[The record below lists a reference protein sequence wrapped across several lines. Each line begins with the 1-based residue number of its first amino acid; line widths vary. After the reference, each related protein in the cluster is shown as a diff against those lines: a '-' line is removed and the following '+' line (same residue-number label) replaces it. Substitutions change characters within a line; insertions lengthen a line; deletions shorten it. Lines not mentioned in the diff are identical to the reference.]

1 SLRPSRLRSCS
12 RCSRPTP
19 PAPPGGMTRRAPM
32 VFAETV
38 LLWSDFRFNPQ
49 FDGSTSLRGGSV
61 WREAHGSKFA
71 DVMIPRL
78 RLSYQF
84 SRELSLCR
92 ITELRARR
100 EFDASEALVPKTQTL
115 TPDVLVSY
123 YVRPGTVVYVGYGSF
138 RDGSETA
145 DLRPA
150 RSSVF
155 TKVSYLLQM

>member
-1 SLRPSRLRSCS
+1 
-12 RCSRPTP
+12 
-19 PAPPGGMTRRAPM
+19 MTRRAPM

-138 RDGSETA
+138 LDGSETA